1 MSARQNEAKP
11 KPGKAS
17 RFNEVLRLGE
27 ERKEK
32 YWVRLPPD
40 IAPQIIGLV
49 KSPLQTCEI
58 VRVLHNDGWYKHA
71 DSDQL
76 LQLIRLLFFDIPP
89 SENGAQKL
97 AALAHVQQVLVNN
110 FEPIDEQNPEVWLK
124 KMLRR
129 LCEGYT
135 RASTAI
141 RAMERI
147 QPWEGGFEWGTG
159 TDDLSIEIPSTATW
173 SDGTKID
180 AFVPLLKAKI
190 LTENYRLL
198 LAAEEEEKQ
207 NMKKRVERCL
217 QSPLHRP
224 RGRCREPASLGYND
238 IYIDWVSSREDVE
251 GLLKAETPSVRSLPK
266 EFNDSA
272 WLPVADK
279 RMRLSSVIMDT
290 TRVKPYTFYAKDVIN
305 GGRDEVLVDVE

>member
-1 MSARQNEAKP
+1 MSARPNEAKP
-11 KPGKAS
+11 KPEKAS
-17 RFNEVLRLGE
+17 RLAGVLRAGEE

-32 YWVRLPPD
+32 WWVRLPSD

-58 VRVLHNDGWYKHA
+58 VRVLHNDGWYKRA

-89 SENGAQKL
+89 DETNAKKI

-110 FEPIDEQNPEVWLK
+110 FGPIDEQAPAVWLK

-141 RAMERI
+141 RAMEPI
-147 QPWEGGFEWGTG
+147 QPWEDGFVWGVG
-159 TDDLSIEIPSTATW
+159 TDDLSIPSAATW
-173 SDGTKID
+173 SDRNKID

-207 NMKKRVERCL
+207 TMKKRVERKSCT
-217 QSPLHRP
+217 PVGR
-224 RGRCREPASLGYND
+224 RTRCRETASLGYAD
-238 IYIDWVSSREDVE
+238 AYIDWVSSRKIVE
-251 GLLKAETPSVRSLPK
+251 EWLLQAEPPSVRSLPK

-272 WLPVADK
+272 WLPMTDK
-279 RMRLSSVIMDT
+279 RMRLSSVVMDT